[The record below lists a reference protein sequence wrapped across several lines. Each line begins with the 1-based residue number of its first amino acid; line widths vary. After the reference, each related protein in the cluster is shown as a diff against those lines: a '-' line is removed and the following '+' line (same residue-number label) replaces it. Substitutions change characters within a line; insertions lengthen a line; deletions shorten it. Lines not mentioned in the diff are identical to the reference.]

1 MLYYSKAVVYTI
13 ATMLACGVLAL
24 WLIKD
29 PSMDKTTL
37 YWMTV
42 GGGCVV
48 SYLLY
53 RHLNCAQRVSFD
65 EGYICMG
72 GRKGVVHTGKE
83 FRLIYRS
90 TFLVFD
96 GFKLMLRAWR
106 PETGMIVYRNTT
118 RYIPFMSLFDRIFPA
133 SNAKRQVLFFGA
145 WKRSSGEVV
154 PDGEIQQRIESAC
167 AREGRTIKDVPIE
180 PELLA
185 CATLAGLL
193 LWILFR

>member
-13 ATMLACGVLAL
+13 IAILVCGVLAL
-24 WLIKD
+24 WLMND
-29 PSMDKTTL
+29 PSMSNAKL
-37 YWMTV
+37 FWMTV
-42 GGGCVV
+42 GCGGAV

-53 RHLNCAQRVSFD
+53 RHLSCVQRLSFD
-65 EGYICMG
+65 GDHISMS
-72 GRKGVVHTGKE
+72 GRKSIVHGGEE
-83 FRLIYRS
+83 FKMIYRS
-90 TFLVFD
+90 TFLVFA
-96 GFKLMLRAWR
+96 GFQLILRAWR

-167 AREGRTIKDVPIE
+167 AREGRTIKNVPIE